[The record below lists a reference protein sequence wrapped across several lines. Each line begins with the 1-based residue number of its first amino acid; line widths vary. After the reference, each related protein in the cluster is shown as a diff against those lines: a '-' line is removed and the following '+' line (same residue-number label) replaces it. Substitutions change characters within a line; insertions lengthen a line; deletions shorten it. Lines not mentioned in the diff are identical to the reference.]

1 MKTRLL
7 LPLLLLGLAA
17 QAAEK
22 KPAAPAAPAKPAETP
37 AAKADDLSSYKTADD
52 LWKHIEE
59 LRKEPTVQPKSR
71 EEFITI
77 VTGWFTG
84 QKAAAETFLKQ
95 YPADLRR
102 YSAQML
108 SIQSSLQ
115 LARIPG
121 APPEAKVNPDEQ
133 RKQIDAI
140 LAAPDAP
147 ELAKGE
153 ATFVRTIMLT
163 ETLDPAKPETAAAFL
178 KAADEFL
185 AQYGAH
191 VLAPQ
196 MRQMQLQVVSKL
208 ETPEAE
214 AVLTKLATIED
225 ARVAA
230 AAKQILTQRQKMKDL
245 KTKPV
250 ELKFTAT
257 DGQEVDL
264 EKLRGKVVLVDF
276 WASWCGPC
284 VSEMPN
290 VVATY
295 AKLHGKGFEILGI
308 SLDQDKAAM
317 EGSLKKLG
325 MTWQQYFD
333 GKGWQNT
340 ISTSFGINSIPAAW
354 LIDKKGL
361 LRETGLR
368 GEALGAG
375 VEKLLAE

>member
-1 MKTRLL
+1 MKTRFI

-17 QAAEK
+17 HAADK
-22 KPAAPAAPAKPAETP
+22 KPAAAPKPAEAP
-37 AAKADDLSSYKTADD
+37 AAKADDLTSYKTADD

-59 LRKEPTVQPKSR
+59 LRKEPAVQPKTR
-71 EEFITI
+71 EEFVTI
-77 VTGWFTG
+77 VKSWFG
-84 QKAAAETFLKQ
+84 AQKAAAEAFLKQ
-95 YPADLRR
+95 YPEDKRR

-115 LARIPG
+115 LGRIPG
-121 APPEAKVNPDEQ
+121 TPPEAKPNPDEQ

-140 LAAPDAP
+140 IAAADAP
-147 ELAKGE
+147 EEAKGE
-153 ATFVRTIMLT
+153 ATFVRTMLIT
-163 ETLDPAKPETAAAFL
+163 ETLDPAKPETTTAFL
-178 KAADEFL
+178 KAADDFL
-185 AQYGAH
+185 AKFGTH
-191 VLAPQ
+191 TLAPQ
-196 MRQMQLQVVSKL
+196 MRQMQLQIVSKM
-208 ETPEAE
+208 ETPEAD
-214 AVLTKLATIED
+214 AVLTKFAAGDD
-225 ARVAA
+225 ARLAG

-257 DGQEVDL
+257 DGKEVDL

-284 VSEMPN
+284 ISEMPN

-295 AKLHGKGFEILGI
+295 GKLHDKGFEILGI

-325 MTWQQYFD
+325 MTWPQYFD

-354 LIDKKGL
+354 LIDKKGM

>member
-1 MKTRLL
+1 MKTRLF

-17 QAAEK
+17 QAADK
-22 KPAAPAAPAKPAETP
+22 KATATTKPVEVP
-37 AAKADDLSSYKTADD
+37 AAKTDDLASYKTADD

-59 LRKEPTVQPKSR
+59 LRKEPSIQPKSR
-71 EEFITI
+71 EEFITL
-77 VTGWFTG
+77 VKSWFGG
-84 QKAAAETFLKQ
+84 QKAAADEFLKRF
-95 YPADLRR
+95 PEDKRK
-102 YSAQML
+102 YSARML

-115 LARIPG
+115 LGRIPG
-121 APPEAKVNPDEQ
+121 AEPEAKPNPDEQ

-140 LAAPDAP
+140 LAAADAP
-147 ELAKGE
+147 EEAKGE

-163 ETLDPAKPETAAAFL
+163 ENLDPEKPEATTTFL

-185 AQYGAH
+185 AKYGKH
-191 VLAPQ
+191 TLAPQ
-196 MRQMQLQVVSKL
+196 MRQAQLQIVSKL

-214 AVLTKLATIED
+214 AVLTKIAGGDD
-225 ARVAA
+225 ARLAA
-230 AAKQILTQRQKMKDL
+230 AAKQILTQRVKMKDL
-245 KTKPV
+245 KIKPV

-257 DGQEVDL
+257 DGKEVDL

-295 AKLHGKGFEILGI
+295 AKLHDKGFEILGI
-308 SLDQDKAAM
+308 SLDQDKPAM
-317 EGSLKKLG
+317 EGALKKLG

-354 LIDKKGL
+354 LIDKKGM
-361 LRETGLR
+361 LRETSLR